1 MFPPQKKMH
10 FKNKYTKEKKYK
22 NLKKEDQHSRNK
34 KWNPKGRSTPNIGL
48 TWEKYKKNENMISL
62 LIKQSTNAQHKIN
75 NKNPKNLLWNL
86 LGNHCKLCKVAN
98 S

>member
-1 MFPPQKKMH
+1 MFPPPQKKMH

-48 TWEKYKKNENMISL
+48 TWEK
-62 LIKQSTNAQHKIN
+62 
-75 NKNPKNLLWNL
+75 
-86 LGNHCKLCKVAN
+86 
-98 S
+98 